1 MPEVRGPTLMVA
13 IQAVDD
19 RIQAL
24 VSRLEAADP
33 DTEDVT
39 DLEDDLLSCEK
50 AASEL
55 KTAYEQAVKMASN
68 LPAYDKLVK

>member
-13 IQAVDD
+13 IQTVDD
-19 RIQAL
+19 KIQAL
-24 VSRLEAADP
+24 VSRLEATDP

-39 DLEDDLLSCEK
+39 DLEDNLLSCEK

-55 KTAYEQAVKMASN
+55 KDRKSV
-68 LPAYDKLVK
+68 V